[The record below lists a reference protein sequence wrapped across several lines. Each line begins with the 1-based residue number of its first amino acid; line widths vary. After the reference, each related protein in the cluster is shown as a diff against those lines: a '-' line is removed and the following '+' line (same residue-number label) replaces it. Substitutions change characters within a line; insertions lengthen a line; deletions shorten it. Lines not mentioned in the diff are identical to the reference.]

1 MFKSILSRIPERGG
15 DVLGLALVSLDGI
28 AIEKL
33 SVDPGLNFDTLIA
46 EFTDRMKKTIQASA
60 DMGTGSAQEM
70 VLFTD
75 RAVVILRNVHE
86 DYYILCAA
94 RPDGFHGRV
103 RHAIRMAIPE
113 LAQELA

>member
-33 SVDPGLNFDTLIA
+33 SVDAGLSFDTMIA
-46 EFTDRMKKTIQASA
+46 EFTDRMKKTIQASG
-60 DMGTGSAQEM
+60 DMGTGSAQEL
-70 VLFTD
+70 VLYTD
-75 RAVVILRNVHE
+75 KAVIILRNVHE

-94 RPDGFHGRV
+94 RPDGMHGRI

>member
-28 AIEKL
+28 AIEKV
-33 SVDPGLNFDTLIA
+33 SVDPRFNFDTLIA
-46 EFTDRMKKTIQASA
+46 EFTDRMKKIIQSSA

-70 VLFTD
+70 VVFTD

-94 RPDGFHGRV
+94 RPDGMHGRV